1 MCWRAARRPQ
11 ARQRSQHTLSSAR
24 ARAVLARH
32 ERARAGGAE
41 PNSWAP
47 SPCGRQ
53 AMRGARTQ
61 AHPPRRARGRYLNAL
76 QTNAQHLLRYLAV
89 AVVVNKRRRNVLK
102 ELIRAVEQQARGA
115 APRCPRR
122 LPHPWAARRGHRL
135 VPAGR
140 RGAAV
145 HVHASSACTCAQPGA
160 CLARA
165 GPQWPGRRPAGLP
178 RMAAA
183 AARAACAAPAGA
195 SVIATLTLGPRRSRT
210 STPTR

>member
-1 MCWRAARRPQ
+1 M
-11 ARQRSQHTLSSAR
+11 
-24 ARAVLARH
+24 LARH

-122 LPHPWAARRGHRL
+122 LPHPWAARGGHRWCL
-135 VPAGR
+135 LGV
-140 RGAAV
+140 V
-145 HVHASSACTCAQPGA
+145 AQPCMCMHHRRAHVRSQALVSRGRGRSGQGGGPPA
-160 CLARA
+160 CPAWQRRR
-165 GPQWPGRRPAGLP
+165 PGRPAPRPP
-178 RMAAA
+178 
-183 AARAACAAPAGA
+183 ARR
-195 SVIATLTLGPRRSRT
+195 L
-210 STPTR
+210 